1 MGMNAPKRRKI
12 ITPKDALIKLEAL
25 CAQSEQCTM
34 DLRQKLYR
42 WEISPSDSE
51 KIIRRLID
59 TRYVD
64 DARFATAYCRDK
76 YRFNRWG
83 RMKIVYGLRAK
94 QISTYDIQEALN
106 AIDEKEY
113 EEILISVIKSKSQ
126 RIKDIDTYEGR
137 TRLFRSVASR
147 GYETSLIAQIIKDRS
162 RWT

>member
-1 MGMNAPKRRKI
+1 MNAPKRRKR
-12 ITPKDALIKLEAL
+12 ITPKDALMRLETL

-51 KIIRRLID
+51 KIIRSLID
-59 TRYVD
+59 TRFVD
-64 DARFATAYCRDK
+64 DTRFAIAYCRDK

-94 QISTYDIQEALN
+94 QISKNDIQEALN
-106 AIDEKEY
+106 VIDEKEY

-126 RIKDIDTYEGR
+126 TIKDVDTYEGR

-147 GYETSLIAQIIKDRS
+147 GYESSLIAQIIKDRN
-162 RWT
+162 RWA